1 MGLAD
6 HKRWKQTYP
15 LKATDINQLM
25 DLNTYIVALNCGS
38 LKVCVISVPYN
49 PYNRQIMIITRDFS
63 AVCVSL
69 VDCNTLNR
77 KQVATI
83 EAVVV
88 LCFLCSVWTAL
99 YGATNGEN
107 IHHGTSVCVCV
118 CVKLSNT
125 WYSFQ
130 CSTFVNRWTH
140 WPFASHAGP
149 IWNRQVMQSTLY
161 RSMSTA
167 SVPHYF

>member
-1 MGLAD
+1 MKTDLSFKSDRHQSTYGFEHVYCGFELWVFKSPLVSAL
-6 HKRWKQTYP
+6 KRT
-15 LKATDINQLM
+15 T
-25 DLNTYIVALNCGS
+25 
-38 LKVCVISVPYN
+38 VCVISVPYN
-49 PYNRQIMIITRDFS
+49 PYNRQTMIITRDFS

-107 IHHGTSVCVCV
+107 IHHGTSVCVCKIIQHMV
-118 CVKLSNT
+118 Q
-125 WYSFQ
+125 FQ

-140 WPFASHAGP
+140 WPFVSHAGP